1 MTELLILN
9 AFLLFILAV
18 KVERAAAKQFAL
30 DNDDLNYNDW
40 EFNK

>member
-30 DNDDLNYNDW
+30 DNDDMNYNDW
-40 EFNK
+40 EFNR

>member
-30 DNDDLNYNDW
+30 DNDDMDYNDW
-40 EFNK
+40 EFNR

>member
-18 KVERAAAKQFAL
+18 KVERAAVKQFAL
-30 DNDDLNYNDW
+30 DDDDINYNDW
-40 EFNK
+40 EFNR